1 MANFLKFIPKKVICP
16 ICYGG
21 VHDYKLSNT
30 KLESLFGNNILPK
43 HLSSEEI
50 FVTAGLFNNIGAQF
64 NFFGRW
70 GWFSDELRLN
80 TRLFVADRSNNSLY
94 TVVDLGRIGRFKQPF
109 GFIFSEEDFEKIIAD
124 GEYSV
129 INSKK
134 SENTN
139 TTTSKKEDT
148 ETLNST
154 NSTTATTAKE
164 KETMPENNTSLTTDT
179 TVKEEDTMTE
189 NKNNPTTGTTSTTAL
204 TTTTASNALPIDFES
219 ISKKLGIDI
228 GILHDERI
236 SSTIIG
242 TAIKC
247 VDGQYRVYDRQK
259 KQVTTYND
267 LVTLKLPIIKFAVT
281 SVKEGDTI
289 WYVGEPYCVDSVND
303 NIVTATNIVNLTKV
317 GIVPNMNPLGVPCYV
332 KLFSLGDLLGFTGE
346 NTNNQKILL
355 WVLTMVGQQF
365 FSEGIDN
372 ANAKILEYTSKAEK
386 YIQYLVPFA
395 IVAFAGYA
403 MKGESDLS
411 VSNIASTA
419 KKSLGID
426 LEVLKDKKNL
436 KKILVIGG
444 AAFGTIMFYKNQAS
458 KKIAENGEPADV
470 QSIMDKLVATIKPLQ
485 ASIMKM
491 LPAALAICAVNL
503 LSNDKFDI
511 EDIKNQVTGA
521 FYIAQDVISE
531 KFHLSEDFFSAENLK
546 KVAVL
551 AGIAIAVFIA
561 YGHQTK
567 ANQEGQA
574 QADNLVNQILPV
586 ITPFLPLLVLVIPA
600 MKKFFAD
607 HGQNVELPEGTDTSD
622 ESSEEAQTPEN
633 VDDGK
638 KQESTDASTDTED
651 HPTEE

>member
-1 MANFLKFIPKKVICP
+1 MA
-16 ICYGG
+16 
-21 VHDYKLSNT
+21 
-30 KLESLFGNNILPK
+30 
-43 HLSSEEI
+43 
-50 FVTAGLFNNIGAQF
+50 
-64 NFFGRW
+64 
-70 GWFSDELRLN
+70 
-80 TRLFVADRSNNSLY
+80 
-94 TVVDLGRIGRFKQPF
+94 
-109 GFIFSEEDFEKIIAD
+109 
-124 GEYSV
+124 
-129 INSKK
+129 
-134 SENTN
+134 
-139 TTTSKKEDT
+139 
-148 ETLNST
+148 
-154 NSTTATTAKE
+154 
-164 KETMPENNTSLTTDT
+164 ENNT
-179 TVKEEDTMTE
+179 
-189 NKNNPTTGTTSTTAL
+189 NPTTGTTSTTAL
-204 TTTTASNALPIDFES
+204 TTPTASNALPIDFES

-228 GILHDERI
+228 GILHDECI

-267 LVTLKLPIIKFAVT
+267 LATLKLPIIKFAVT

-289 WYVGEPYCVDSVND
+289 WYVGEPYCVDSAND
-303 NIVTATNIVNLTKV
+303 NIVMATNMVNLTKV

-403 MKGESDLS
+403 MKGESNLS

-511 EDIKNQVTGA
+511 EDVKNQVTGA

-551 AGIAIAVFIA
+551 AGIAIAVFTA

-607 HGQNVELPEGTDTSD
+607 HGQNVELPEETDTSD
-622 ESSEEAQTPEN
+622 EISEEAQTPEN
-633 VDDGK
+633 VDDGE
-638 KQESTDASTDTED
+638 KQESTDTED
-651 HPTEE
+651 YPTEE

>member
-1 MANFLKFIPKKVICP
+1 MASFLEFIPEKVICP
-16 ICYGG
+16 ICGG
-21 VHDYKLSNT
+21 VHDYRLSDT
-30 KLESLFGNNILPK
+30 KLQSLQFLYRSDILPK
-43 HLSSEEI
+43 DLSSEAIWMNGE
-50 FVTAGLFNNIGAQF
+50 NNKFEAK
-64 NFFGRW
+64 FFHSFGSF
-70 GWFSDELRLN
+70 GVSGDALKID

-94 TVVDLGRIGRFKQPF
+94 TVVDLEKIGRFKQPF
-109 GFIFSEEDFEKIIAD
+109 GFIFSEEDFEEIIAD

-134 SENTN
+134 SEDTN

-154 NSTTATTAKE
+154 NSTTTKEEKTMAENSTNSTTAKE
-164 KETMPENNTSLTTDT
+164 EKTMA
-179 TVKEEDTMTE
+179 E

-204 TTTTASNALPIDFES
+204 TTATASNALPIDFKS

-259 KQVTTYND
+259 KQVTTYDD
-267 LVTLKLPIIKFAVT
+267 LATLKLPIIKFAVT

-531 KFHLSEDFFSAENLK
+531 KFHLSEDVYDRIK
-546 KVAVL
+546 
-551 AGIAIAVFIA
+551 
-561 YGHQTK
+561 
-567 ANQEGQA
+567 
-574 QADNLVNQILPV
+574 
-586 ITPFLPLLVLVIPA
+586 
-600 MKKFFAD
+600 M
-607 HGQNVELPEGTDTSD
+607 
-622 ESSEEAQTPEN
+622 
-633 VDDGK
+633 
-638 KQESTDASTDTED
+638 
-651 HPTEE
+651 

>member
-1 MANFLKFIPKKVICP
+1 MASFLEFIPEKVICP
-16 ICYGG
+16 ICGG
-21 VHDYKLSNT
+21 VHDYRLSDT
-30 KLESLFGNNILPK
+30 KLQSLQFLYRSDILPK
-43 HLSSEEI
+43 DLSNEAIWMNVE
-50 FVTAGLFNNIGAQF
+50 NNKFGAQF
-64 NFFGRW
+64 HSSGSLDW
-70 GWFSDELRLN
+70 SKDALKID
-80 TRLFVADRSNNSLY
+80 TKLFVADRSNNSLY
-94 TVVDLGRIGRFKQPF
+94 TVVDLEKIGRINQPF
-109 GFIFSEEDFEKIIAD
+109 GFIFSEEDFEEIIAD
-124 GEYSV
+124 GEYSI

-139 TTTSKKEDT
+139 PTTSKKEDT

-154 NSTTATTAKE
+154 NSTTATTTKE
-164 KETMPENNTSLTTDT
+164 EKTMAENNT
-179 TVKEEDTMTE
+179 
-189 NKNNPTTGTTSTTAL
+189 NPTTGTTSTTAL

-259 KQVTTYND
+259 KQVTTYDD
-267 LVTLKLPIIKFAVT
+267 LATLKLPIIKFAVT

-622 ESSEEAQTPEN
+622 ESSEEAQTTEN
-633 VDDGK
+633 VDDGE
-638 KQESTDASTDTED
+638 KQKSTDASTDTED
-651 HPTEE
+651 HSTEE

>member
-1 MANFLKFIPKKVICP
+1 MASFLEFIPEKVICP
-16 ICYGG
+16 ICGG
-21 VHDYKLSNT
+21 VHDYRLSDT
-30 KLESLFGNNILPK
+30 KLQSLQFLYRSDILPK
-43 HLSSEEI
+43 DLSSEAIWMNVE
-50 FVTAGLFNNIGAQF
+50 NNKFGAQF
-64 NFFGRW
+64 KFLGRL
-70 GWFSDELRLN
+70 GWISDALRLN

-94 TVVDLGRIGRFKQPF
+94 TVVDLEKIGRINQPF

-124 GEYSV
+124 GEYSI

-139 TTTSKKEDT
+139 PTTSKKEDT

-154 NSTTATTAKE
+154 NSTTATTTKE
-164 KETMPENNTSLTTDT
+164 EKTMAENNT
-179 TVKEEDTMTE
+179 
-189 NKNNPTTGTTSTTAL
+189 NPTTGTTSTTAL

-259 KQVTTYND
+259 KQVTTYDD
-267 LVTLKLPIIKFAVT
+267 LATLKLPIIKFAVT

>member
-1 MANFLKFIPKKVICP
+1 MASFLEYIPEKGICP
-16 ICYGG
+16 ICGV
-21 VHDYKLSNT
+21 VHDYRLSDT
-30 KLESLFGNNILPK
+30 KLQSLFGNNILPK

-50 FVTAGLFNNIGAQF
+50 FVTAGLFNNIEAQF

-70 GWFSDELRLN
+70 GWFSDAIRLN

-94 TVVDLGRIGRFKQPF
+94 TVVDLGRIGRFNQPF

-124 GEYSV
+124 GEYSI

-139 TTTSKKEDT
+139 PTTSKKEDT

-154 NSTTATTAKE
+154 NSTTATTTKE
-164 KETMPENNTSLTTDT
+164 EKTMAENNT
-179 TVKEEDTMTE
+179 
-189 NKNNPTTGTTSTTAL
+189 NPTTGTTSTTAL
-204 TTTTASNALPIDFES
+204 TTTTASNALPIDFKS

-259 KQVTTYND
+259 KQVTTYDD
-267 LVTLKLPIIKFAVT
+267 LATLKLPIIKFAVT

-403 MKGESDLS
+403 MK
-411 VSNIASTA
+411 
-419 KKSLGID
+419 SLGID

-491 LPAALAICAVNL
+491 LPAALAICAVNF
-503 LSNDKFDI
+503 LSNDKFNI
-511 EDIKNQVTGA
+511 EDVKNQITGA

>member
-1 MANFLKFIPKKVICP
+1 M
-16 ICYGG
+16 
-21 VHDYKLSNT
+21 
-30 KLESLFGNNILPK
+30 
-43 HLSSEEI
+43 
-50 FVTAGLFNNIGAQF
+50 
-64 NFFGRW
+64 
-70 GWFSDELRLN
+70 
-80 TRLFVADRSNNSLY
+80 
-94 TVVDLGRIGRFKQPF
+94 
-109 GFIFSEEDFEKIIAD
+109 
-124 GEYSV
+124 
-129 INSKK
+129 
-134 SENTN
+134 
-139 TTTSKKEDT
+139 
-148 ETLNST
+148 
-154 NSTTATTAKE
+154 
-164 KETMPENNTSLTTDT
+164 
-179 TVKEEDTMTE
+179 
-189 NKNNPTTGTTSTTAL
+189 
-204 TTTTASNALPIDFES
+204 
-219 ISKKLGIDI
+219 GIDI

-259 KQVTTYND
+259 KQVTTYDD
-267 LVTLKLPIIKFAVT
+267 LATLKLPIIKFAVT

-633 VDDGK
+633 VDDGE

>member
-1 MANFLKFIPKKVICP
+1 MASFLDFKPKKVVCP
-16 ICYGG
+16 LCGELHEYNGRH
-21 VHDYKLSNT
+21 VLRFVFDDD
-30 KLESLFGNNILPK
+30 ILPTSVTREGI
-43 HLSSEEI
+43 LLQADNTEVFEACFAFTMDGDEETLVI
-50 FVTAGLFNNIGAQF
+50 NAK
-64 NFFGRW
+64 
-70 GWFSDELRLN
+70 S
-80 TRLFVADRSNNSLY
+80 FVADRSNNSLFI
-94 TVVDLGRIGRFKQPF
+94 TVDLKEIRRVNQPF
-109 GFIFSEEDFEKIIAD
+109 GFIFSEEDFEEIVAD
-124 GEYSV
+124 GMYKV
-129 INSKK
+129 INSEEP
-134 SENTN
+134 ENTS
-139 TTTSKKEDT
+139 TTTSKQGDT
-148 ETLNST
+148 KPL
-154 NSTTATTAKE
+154 
-164 KETMPENNTSLTTDT
+164 NNTSLTTDT

-204 TTTTASNALPIDFES
+204 ATTTASNALPIDFES

-470 QSIMDKLVATIKPLQ
+470 QSIMDKLMATIKPLQ

-607 HGQNVELPEGTDTSD
+607 HGQNVELPEETDTSD
-622 ESSEEAQTPEN
+622 ESSEEAQTTEN
-633 VDDGK
+633 VDDGE
-638 KQESTDASTDTED
+638 KQKSTDASTDTED
-651 HPTEE
+651 HSTEE